1 MNPGRKDLQ
10 TLQIQDIIL
19 NTELVHR
26 TPLVNVDILVDI
38 LVDIMDMIM
47 HGHIVINTNLGRVGL
62 FLTHDPR
69 LWFLRKGTKS
79 QKFKT

>member
-1 MNPGRKDLQ
+1 MSLGGKDLQ
-10 TLQIQDIIL
+10 TLQIQEIIL

-26 TPLVNVDILVDI
+26 TPLVNVDI

-69 LWFLRKGTKS
+69 FRFLRKGTKS
-79 QKFKT
+79 